1 MSIIDD
7 ACMRVQDLVLAVTDE
22 VVKTAPDYVVDDAM
36 GQMPMSN
43 VYLKD
48 GEVTAMDASG
58 TKWLASLA
66 CDVFFNR
73 TSVRQ
78 AYKQIHAFTPDFIK
92 RLGGDPTLGG
102 KVSNIVYPVKFSVK
116 PATFDNDQGLYMC
129 VSFDIPIKF
138 ILISTVTP

>member
-7 ACMRVQDLVLAVTDE
+7 ACARIQDLALAVTDE

-48 GEVTAMDASG
+48 GEITAMDASG
-58 TKWLASLA
+58 TKWLATLS

-73 TSVRQ
+73 TSARQ
-78 AYKQIHAFTPDFIK
+78 AYKQIHAFTPDFVK
-92 RLGGDPTLGG
+92 RLGGDPTL
-102 KVSNIVYPVKFSVK
+102 KNTVSNIVYPIKFKVT
-116 PATFDNDQGLYMC
+116 PAQFDGDPSLYMC
-129 VSFDIPIKF
+129 VAFDIPIKF
-138 ILISTVTP
+138 ILLSTSTP